1 MENPP
6 VIDADQLSRT
16 PDDRVFVVFDT
27 DCVLCSR
34 WVSFLLRHER
44 DQRMIFVSAWSSTGL
59 ALASKHAL
67 SRADLNLTY
76 LVIENSRPLTH
87 SAAGLALV
95 RRLKAPW
102 RWLAALVVVP
112 RPLRDRLYN
121 WVARNRYAWFGR
133 KDHCFVPPPGAQ
145 RRFVE
150 D

>member
-1 MENPP
+1 
-6 VIDADQLSRT
+6 VIDQDELSRIA
-16 PDDRVFVVFDT
+16 DNRVFVVFDT

-44 DQRMIFVSAWSSTGL
+44 DKRMIFVSAWSSTGL
-59 ALASKHAL
+59 TLASTHKL
-67 SRADLNLTY
+67 SRADLHLTY
-76 LVIENSRPLTH
+76 LVIEKGRPLTY
-87 SAAGLALV
+87 SAAGLALL

-112 RPLRDRLYN
+112 RPLRDRLYS

-133 KDHCFVPPPGAQ
+133 KDRCFVPPPGAQ